1 MGRKESIMCQINKG
15 MKIVSRFWG
24 AGAQLMCSVMIYR
37 NEKRYCAF
45 ELRIR
50 ITGLT
55 FDTAFT
61 AACFRFL
68 METHIELL

>member
-1 MGRKESIMCQINKG
+1 MCQINKG
-15 MKIVSRFWG
+15 MKIVFRFWG
-24 AGAQLMCSVMIYR
+24 AGAQFMCSVMIYR

-55 FDTAFT
+55 GIIFATDS
-61 AACFRFL
+61 
-68 METHIELL
+68 